1 MEKKWYNRIRI
12 FKWAGV
18 HFFIE
23 LNFKDKYMAIQSDF
37 MAAIN
42 QIAAE
47 RKIETSLILDTI
59 KEAILKNYMD
69 QFDGLDNARVN
80 IADDTGKIT
89 IVAKKTVVNE
99 VTDPDLEVSLL
110 EAKIQDRKAK
120 LGVEVEMDVTPQA
133 DFGRIAAQAA
143 RQAIMFGIREVE
155 RETVMKEF
163 VGKEGTIETGIIQ
176 RMDGDRV
183 IIEIRKAIAIM
194 DAEDRIP
201 GEFYKSANK
210 IKVLLKSIEETPK
223 GKVLKVSRSD
233 PNFLKAIFA
242 LEVPEIE
249 SESVE
254 IKAVAREAGS
264 RSKVAVYSNV
274 NGVDPIGSCV
284 GQKGVRIMT
293 ITNELRFGKSEE
305 KIDIILWDPK
315 KENFISN
322 SLSPAQTVSVSFD
335 DQNGIAKVIVPDEQL
350 SLAIGKDGQN
360 VRLAAK
366 LTGCKIDIEGET
378 KKPGEN
384 GEDIIVPLEE
394 QNKDKVEGVKEE
406 KVEKVVEAKEEE
418 ESEEE

>member
-1 MEKKWYNRIRI
+1 
-12 FKWAGV
+12 
-18 HFFIE
+18 
-23 LNFKDKYMAIQSDF
+23 MAIQSDF

-80 IADDTGKIT
+80 IEDNTGKIT

-110 EAKIQDRKAK
+110 EAKLQSKKAK
-120 LGVEVEMDVTPQA
+120 LGEEVEMDVTPKA

-233 PNFLKAIFA
+233 PNFLK
-242 LEVPEIE
+242 VPEIE

-335 DQNGIAKVIVPDEQL
+335 DQTGIAKVIVPDEQL

-394 QNKDKVEGVKEE
+394 QNKEKEEVKDEE
-406 KVEKVVEAKEEE
+406 KVESKAEPKEEE

>member
-1 MEKKWYNRIRI
+1 
-12 FKWAGV
+12 
-18 HFFIE
+18 
-23 LNFKDKYMAIQSDF
+23 
-37 MAAIN
+37 
-42 QIAAE
+42 
-47 RKIETSLILDTI
+47 
-59 KEAILKNYMD
+59 MD

-80 IADDTGKIT
+80 IDEVTGKIT

-120 LGVEVEMDVTPQA
+120 LGDEVEMDVTPKA

-143 RQAIMFGIREVE
+143 RQAIMYGIREVE

-194 DAEDRIP
+194 DPEDRIP

-322 SLSPAQTVSVSFD
+322 SLSPAQTVSVTYD

-394 QNKDKVEGVKEE
+394 QNKDKVEEV
-406 KVEKVVEAKEEE
+406 KEEE
-418 ESEEE
+418 ETEE

>member
-1 MEKKWYNRIRI
+1 
-12 FKWAGV
+12 
-18 HFFIE
+18 
-23 LNFKDKYMAIQSDF
+23 
-37 MAAIN
+37 
-42 QIAAE
+42 
-47 RKIETSLILDTI
+47 
-59 KEAILKNYMD
+59 
-69 QFDGLDNARVN
+69 
-80 IADDTGKIT
+80 
-89 IVAKKTVVNE
+89 
-99 VTDPDLEVSLL
+99 
-110 EAKIQDRKAK
+110 
-120 LGVEVEMDVTPQA
+120 
-133 DFGRIAAQAA
+133 
-143 RQAIMFGIREVE
+143 
-155 RETVMKEF
+155 
-163 VGKEGTIETGIIQ
+163 
-176 RMDGDRV
+176 
-183 IIEIRKAIAIM
+183 M

-322 SLSPAQTVSVSFD
+322 SLSPAQTVSVTYD

-394 QNKDKVEGVKEE
+394 QNKDKVEEV
-406 KVEKVVEAKEEE
+406 KEEE